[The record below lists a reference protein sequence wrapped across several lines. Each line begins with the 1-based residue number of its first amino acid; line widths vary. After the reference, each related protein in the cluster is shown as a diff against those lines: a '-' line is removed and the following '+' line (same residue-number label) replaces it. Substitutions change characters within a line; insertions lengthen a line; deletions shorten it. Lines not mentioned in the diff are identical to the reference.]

1 MIRRA
6 PGAPFNWQLVLLA
19 ATALALSVASGWT
32 TWDGMTNFTDSRW
45 LSLLITFGI
54 QGVMLISAWLI
65 GESFA
70 RQQVETHAV
79 GKTSRAARGVRM
91 ASTAVTIFAV
101 LLAAVALLSW
111 LDLLPSSLGDVLS
124 KYTSVTGLVGVAIAL
139 LLIATLITHRDIGEV
154 YIASGRTI
162 LRNLPLWAMFLMCM
176 AASVFFSFDSLFTR
190 IFPSAERARASDIRA
205 QRDLATVLAETRQL
219 VAKSEADAI
228 DAVFESSSWK
238 RHTDSTEEILASA
251 RKATAALRARL
262 SDEVSAASEA
272 ATRKRAELARLE
284 AERSTL
290 NARRDRLAKDL
301 AEGRSELSGIDAE
314 VSKLT
319 TAIRTSSTALKD
331 VQAAMEAEL
340 KGVGRT
346 GVAGRGPVYR
356 GLKRQE
362 LQLQIEAGALRKKL
376 DEQAASRA
384 RAQER
389 IVKQEG
395 AAAKMAGDLA
405 TLSSQITIKEREAD
419 EVARGGGGAGI
430 IDAINAST
438 ADLSAARRSFQ
449 QSTTADALIALQQAC
464 SRAVV
469 ALSRATPESAGE
481 KAATRCQTSDLKR
494 LVGVIATRRQVSQA
508 FAASCGKSAI
518 PASATASELI
528 GLGRRCVRIAALD
541 GPETTELGSTLNRIA
556 LRRDD
561 TAHRFVVST
570 NAFLDANQLAYLALA
585 IAIAIDALIFISGL
599 FGAAASVPSG
609 GRGLGQS
616 LLTAPTQS
624 VAPIDLNDQ
633 QALIRVA
640 TAGAH
645 RDIAKTLLSQAN
657 PIMPDLGYTH
667 SLADKKYPKD
677 VVSALNA
684 GIAAGMVHWKQD
696 PEPQYLI
703 SPEFLIALVRPTE
716 ALISA
721 TDPGDRG
728 QSHKNYRPD
737 TEPKERSL
745 AAEEKVG
752 AGSEAEAQQLD
763 QVGRNE
769 EAVIVDKDVVN
780 PYAGITAR

>member
-1 MIRRA
+1 MATEHRSSGA
-6 PGAPFNWQLVLLA
+6 AGAPLSWQLVLLA
-19 ATALALSVASGWT
+19 STALALSVASGWT

-79 GKTSRAARGVRM
+79 GRTSRAVRSVRM

-101 LLAAVALLSW
+101 LLAAVAVLSW
-111 LDLLPSSLGDVLS
+111 IDLLPANLADVLS
-124 KYTSVTGLVGVAIAL
+124 RYTSVTGLVGVAIAL

-154 YIASGRTI
+154 YMASGRTM
-162 LRNLPLWAMFLMCM
+162 LRNLPLWVMFLMCM

-190 IFPSAERARASDIRA
+190 IFPTAERARASDIRA

-228 DAVFESSSWK
+228 DAVFASASWK
-238 RHTDSTEEILASA
+238 RYTDNTEDILASS
-251 RKATAALRARL
+251 RKATEALRARL
-262 SDEVSAASEA
+262 SDEVSAASQA
-272 ATRKRAELARLE
+272 ATLKRAELARLE
-284 AERSTL
+284 SERSTL
-290 NARRDRLAKDL
+290 KARRDRLEKDL
-301 AEGRSELSGIDAE
+301 AESRTELSAIDSE
-314 VSKLT
+314 VDKLT
-319 TAIRTSSTALKD
+319 TAMRTSTTALQD

-340 KGVGRT
+340 KGVGQT

-376 DEQAASRA
+376 DEQTASRA

-389 IVKQEG
+389 IVMQEG

-405 TLSSQITIKEREAD
+405 TLSSQVTIMEREAD

-449 QSTTADALIALQQAC
+449 QSTTADTLIALQQAC

-469 ALSRATPESAGE
+469 AVARATPESAGE

-508 FAASCGKSAI
+508 FTASCGRSAI
-518 PASATASELI
+518 PAGATASELI

-541 GPETTELGSTLNRIA
+541 GPETTDLGSTLYRIA

-616 LLTAPTQS
+616 LLSAQIQPVTP
-624 VAPIDLNDQ
+624 VERDDQ
-633 QALIRVA
+633 QALMSVA
-640 TAGAH
+640 TAGAK
-645 RDIAKTLLSQAN
+645 RDIAEVLLSQAN

-667 SLADKKYPKD
+667 SLPDKEYAKD
-677 VVSALNA
+677 IVSALNA

-696 PEPQYLI
+696 PEPQYLLSPAFFVTLARI
-703 SPEFLIALVRPTE
+703 SGSGSAKGPENSASEVEDSAPEIEDSGPEVEDSGPEVGEDRPHDKEDRVRETVSQIA
-716 ALISA
+716 S
-721 TDPGDRG
+721 
-728 QSHKNYRPD
+728 
-737 TEPKERSL
+737 
-745 AAEEKVG
+745 
-752 AGSEAEAQQLD
+752 
-763 QVGRNE
+763 
-769 EAVIVDKDVVN
+769 
-780 PYAGITAR
+780 